1 MLSLK
6 KLTQQFIQS
15 DLFFLDN
22 LPMKKKITY
31 ILVRNLPL
39 AQACLTGFKWVF
51 VTVPLI
57 LSCSELIS
65 RFFLLN

>member
-22 LPMKKKITY
+22 LPMKKKDNVY
-31 ILVRNLPL
+31 SCKNLPL
-39 AQACLTGFKWVF
+39 AQACLTG
-51 VTVPLI
+51 L
-57 LSCSELIS
+57 
-65 RFFLLN
+65 